1 MKAKDKAQGFSSL
14 VDYGRHEIAC
24 TVCAHP
30 DKEAIELAFIEW
42 ESPSRIAKQH
52 KVAVRALY
60 RHAHAAGLF
69 LRRDKNIRAALGNI
83 IVRGGRCRV
92 SAHAVVQAC
101 MALARL
107 NSSGQLISRV
117 ESVDVNLLFDRM
129 SNIELD
135 AYARDG
141 QLPDWFTKTV
151 GALPDTQ
158 VRQKKMKEPQNE

>member
-1 MKAKDKAQGFSSL
+1 MKAKNKAQVFSSL

-30 DKEAIELAFIEW
+30 DKEAIELAFVEW

-52 KVAVRALY
+52 KVPVRAVY
-60 RHAHAAGLF
+60 RHAHATGLF

-107 NSSGQLISRV
+107 NSAGQIITRV
-117 ESVDVNLLFDRM
+117 ETVDLHALFDRM

-135 AYARDG
+135 DYARDG
-141 QLPDWFTKTV
+141 QLPEWFSKTV
-151 GALPDTQ
+151 AALPDTVGQ
-158 VRQKKMKEPQNE
+158 AEKNEGVTE